1 MNKVN
6 AFMQLT
12 ANISIN
18 DIALHAFIISCTITI
33 VGIIAAIIA
42 LNSVKKTI
50 TDEMAK
56 YVNTGDFRSIKEY
69 YAADPMFSAAD
80 FISFRKALTE

>member
-18 DIALHAFIISCTITI
+18 DIALHAFINFCIITI

-42 LNSVKKTI
+42 KL
-50 TDEMAK
+50 
-56 YVNTGDFRSIKEY
+56 
-69 YAADPMFSAAD
+69 
-80 FISFRKALTE
+80 